1 MKKIAMLVGVAG
13 LAFAANAQTFGP
25 GTGGSIPDF
34 VTTPGVLNAGN
45 IVVSGQSANIG
56 SISVDLTNLTHTW
69 VGDLIATVT
78 YTPSV
83 GSPISTTLMS
93 RLGSTTATGVGDSSN
108 LGGNYT
114 FSDSGSDLWALMTN
128 AANGSSFVAP
138 SGNYRAT
145 GALSS
150 TPISL
155 NSVFGGVDGNGTWS
169 LSISDNAGGDT
180 GALGSWSITIVPVPA
195 PGAAALLGLG
205 GLVAARRRRA

>member
-13 LAFAANAQTFGP
+13 LALAANAQTFGP
-25 GTGGSIPDF
+25 GTGATIADNVPAG
-34 VTTPGVLNAGN
+34 TAMGN
-45 IVVSGQSANIG
+45 IAVAGQSANIA
-56 SISVDLTNLTHTW
+56 SISFELTNLTHTW

-83 GSPISTTLMS
+83 GAPISATLMS
-93 RLGSTTATGVGDSSN
+93 RVGSTTVAGVGDSSN

-114 FSDSGSDLWALMTN
+114 FSDTGSDLWALVTLP
-128 AANGSSFVAP
+128 ANGSAFVAP

-150 TPISL
+150 TPVNL
-155 NSVFGGVDGNGTWS
+155 NSVFGGVNGNGTWG
-169 LSISDNAGGDT
+169 LTISDNAAADT
-180 GALGSWSITIVPVPA
+180 GALGSWSLTIVPVPA

-205 GLVAARRRRA
+205 GLVAFRRRRA